1 MNNEVPFR
9 TMNSGYLD
17 KDIFVLNPINQFLI
31 KKYPKE
37 QNGKLLIDYWK
48 ACFIAQYLL
57 GDGIDIDKVVMSIA
71 PQELY
76 FLPNPRISSCFD
88 KWLEMFK
95 NDNVSKSEYIILDS
109 IPGSSEPLSI
119 EFEGI
124 PEDVKIAF
132 SNGLT
137 RITNEAKINHG

>member
-9 TMNSGYLD
+9 TMNSEYPD
-17 KDIFVLNPINQFLI
+17 KDIFKLNPLSQFLI

-37 QNGKLLIDYWK
+37 QNGKLLIDCWK

-57 GDGIDIDKVVMSIA
+57 GDDIDINKVVMSIA

-76 FLPNPRISSCFD
+76 FLPNPDISSCFD

-95 NDNVSKSEYIILDS
+95 KDNVSKSEYIILDS
-109 IPGSSEPLSI
+109 IPGTSKPLSI

-132 SNGLT
+132 SEGLS
-137 RITNEAKINHG
+137 RITKKSIES

>member
-1 MNNEVPFR
+1 MDNKVSFR

-37 QNGKLLIDYWK
+37 QNGKLLIDCWK

-109 IPGSSEPLSI
+109 IPGSPEPLSI

-124 PEDVKIAF
+124 PEDTKIAF
-132 SNGLT
+132 GNGLA